1 VVAEHAQGAV
11 EPMLQVS
18 NLRAYYGAAQAL
30 FEVDF
35 SVGVGTTAAL
45 LGRNGAGKSTLL
57 RSIVRAGVRTTG
69 TLTFMGNDLA
79 NSATHARA
87 RAGIQLV
94 PEDRRILAGLT
105 VEENLELGRN
115 GASKGRPPIP
125 LKQVIDVFPTLYP
138 LLGRRGRELSGGE
151 QQLLAIARAMGG
163 NPRLLLLDEPSEG
176 LAPVIV
182 DQVEDAVKRLREQTQ
197 VTIVIAEQDS
207 EFALELADSVTLLA
221 EGRVAFSGSVA
232 EFRADEEL
240 ARRHLLV

>member
-1 VVAEHAQGAV
+1 
-11 EPMLQVS
+11 
-18 NLRAYYGAAQAL
+18 
-30 FEVDF
+30 
-35 SVGVGTTAAL
+35 
-45 LGRNGAGKSTLL
+45 
-57 RSIVRAGVRTTG
+57 
-69 TLTFMGNDLA
+69 
-79 NSATHARA
+79 
-87 RAGIQLV
+87 
-94 PEDRRILAGLT
+94 
-105 VEENLELGRN
+105 
-115 GASKGRPPIP
+115 

-197 VTIVIAEQDS
+197 VTIIIAEQDS

-221 EGRVAFSGSVA
+221 EGRVAFSGSVT